1 MLSMMKYHMTDDD
14 AVSVGGTGIVS
25 AVAPWNVHPSYDPS
39 DGIAVPMRGAAG
51 AAGAPDARLYALPS
65 SPAIPSMIVFSGTVL
80 KYPASPTTVDVQYTP
95 WYVKASANIPKSS
108 RK

>member
-1 MLSMMKYHMTDDD
+1 MKYHMTDDD
-14 AVSVGGTGIVS
+14 AVSVGGTGTDS
-25 AVAPWNVHPSYDPS
+25 TDPPWNVHPSYDPS
-39 DGIAVPMRGAAG
+39 SVIAVPTRAAG
-51 AAGAPDARLYALPS
+51 AAAGAPDARLYARLS
-65 SPAIPSMIVFSGTVL
+65 NPAIPSMIALSGTVA